1 MFKRYQDTS
10 NLSNGWVTG
19 RYLLLICTAAINNR
33 LSIARSYILFL
44 YYFHQLRLWQV
55 NTQIGDARF
64 CEIART
70 YLQLDLNAILHQ
82 HLIFSPKWT
91 SEFDFDGRNISE
103 QSTTVWLHDQKFLR
117 TKWKFIA
124 GEENVHQRE
133 ITWYWDPVKQ
143 VVRNQIFDSDGK

>member
-1 MFKRYQDTS
+1 M
-10 NLSNGWVTG
+10 
-19 RYLLLICTAAINNR
+19 
-33 LSIARSYILFL
+33 
-44 YYFHQLRLWQV
+44 
-55 NTQIGDARF
+55 
-64 CEIART
+64 
-70 YLQLDLNAILHQ
+70 QLDLNAILHQ

-143 VVRNQIFDSDGK
+143 VVRNQIFDSDGEWGQTTIEIEKDSLHDRREFADRIGDPHSSVFLMKRTEPDSFTFHKEGGLTLKFQSKN